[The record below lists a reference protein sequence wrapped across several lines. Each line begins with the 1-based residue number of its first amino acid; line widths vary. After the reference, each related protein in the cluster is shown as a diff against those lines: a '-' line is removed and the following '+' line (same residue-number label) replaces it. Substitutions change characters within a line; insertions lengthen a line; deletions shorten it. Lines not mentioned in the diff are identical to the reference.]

1 MKKVIVASAALFF
14 AAISSNVK
22 AATISRKAPI
32 ICSINS
38 DSTET
43 RTAVKPEELP
53 EAVKQTL
60 ASDDY
65 KGWTPSTL
73 FLVKGGTEYYEVT
86 LTKEGSQAN
95 TVKIDKE
102 GKKL

>member
-1 MKKVIVASAALFF
+1 MKKVIIASAALLF
-14 AAISSNVK
+14 AAISSNVN
-22 AATISRKAPI
+22 AATVTNQAQVITSVK
-32 ICSINS
+32 S

-53 EAVKQTL
+53 EPVKQAL

-73 FLVKGGTEYYEVT
+73 FLVKGASEYYEVT
-86 LTKEGSQAN
+86 LAKEGSEAK

>member
-1 MKKVIVASAALFF
+1 MKRIIIASAALFF
-14 AAISSNVK
+14 AAITNVN
-22 AATISRKAPI
+22 AATTDNNFTVATTVK
-32 ICSINS
+32 S

-65 KGWTPSTL
+65 KGWAPSTI
-73 FLVKGGTEYYEVT
+73 FLVKGASEYYEVT
-86 LTKEGSQAN
+86 LTKEGSEAN

-102 GKKL
+102 GKKV